1 MNDTR
6 EKILLAALELFA
18 ADGYEAVSVSQ
29 IAGKLD
35 MTKGTL
41 YRHYQNKRDI
51 FDSILRRMEEE
62 DAQQARA
69 HSVPE
74 DTLAEGEAAYQAVML
89 DSLFAFAKA
98 QFAYWTQD
106 AFASAFRRMLTL
118 EQHRSPE
125 MGALFQQY
133 LGAGPLGYTRDLL
146 SAMGYADAQQKAM
159 ALYAP
164 MFLGYS
170 LYDGGEANAGLL
182 LQSCFERLQAQWQ
195 IQQTKGRPTSGTA
208 LLHPKWSK
216 TGEGDSLLPQ
226 IPVQAAAEGNQ
237 NQIAFQFFLR
247 QMNIA

>member
-6 EKILLAALELFA
+6 ERILLSALELFA

-29 IAGKLD
+29 IAGKLN
-35 MTKGTL
+35 MTKGAL
-41 YRHYQNKRDI
+41 YRHYQNKRNI

-69 HSVPE
+69 YSVPE
-74 DTLAEGEAAYQAVML
+74 ETLAEGEAAYQAATL
-89 DSLFAFAKA
+89 DNLFAFAKA

-146 SAMGYADAQQKAM
+146 TAMGYTDAQQKAM

-170 LYDGGEANAGLL
+170 LYDGGESNVDTL
-182 LQSCFERLQAQWQ
+182 LQSCFEQLRAQWQ
-195 IQQTKGRPTSGTA
+195 TQ
-208 LLHPKWSK
+208 
-216 TGEGDSLLPQ
+216 
-226 IPVQAAAEGNQ
+226 
-237 NQIAFQFFLR
+237 
-247 QMNIA
+247 